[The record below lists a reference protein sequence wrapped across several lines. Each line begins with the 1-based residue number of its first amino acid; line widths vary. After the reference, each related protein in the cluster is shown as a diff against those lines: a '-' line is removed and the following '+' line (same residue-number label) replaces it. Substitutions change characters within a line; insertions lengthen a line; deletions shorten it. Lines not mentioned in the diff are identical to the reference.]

1 MLLGQRKTNRFIEIM
16 ITKPGPNPDRTEEKE
31 MSKSK
36 IADEEIKKYINEGK
50 SNYQIYK
57 ETGVNYARTDK
68 LRKEYGN
75 LLPDPERPAG
85 QKMEPI
91 PAVPPEHAE
100 TVKPFPFEPKDDVIY
115 GGLMHRV
122 RSVGQTRMILC
133 RNADLKG
140 VTIMLGDYNAGRAD
154 VRKVGEKPP
163 IKTAGEDVALK
174 RRRQDEEPE
183 TPAKP
188 PVTIFERVAARKA
201 DRKPDAEKTV
211 EDLFARNE
219 QASCGM
225 SEAVADA
232 YGLPAQPMDLAHIDL
247 EMDDM
252 TEPMGPFKDIDYT
265 DSEWGGA
272 EKEISD
278 TVLSR
283 REYLDKIDQL
293 LDLMIS
299 DCKDPEMA
307 YQVRKLACFTLITGI
322 EGEIAAKYPAEV
334 TAHER

>member
-16 ITKPGPNPDRTEEKE
+16 ITKPGPNPDRMEDKE

-50 SNYQIYK
+50 GNAQILK
-57 ETGVNYARTDK
+57 ELGVSYARTDAP
-68 LRKEYGN
+68 RKEYGN
-75 LLPDPERPAG
+75 LLPSREQPVE
-85 QKMEPI
+85 QKTDSAPDA
-91 PAVPPEHAE
+91 PPPEHTGTA
-100 TVKPFPFEPKDDVIY
+100 KPFPFEPKDDVIY
-115 GGLMHRV
+115 GGQLHRV
-122 RSVGQTRMILC
+122 RDVGKARMILC

-140 VTIMLGDYNAGRAD
+140 VTIMLDDYNAGRAD

-163 IKTAGEDVALK
+163 IKTAGEDIMLK

-183 TPAKP
+183 GVKAPE
-188 PVTIFERVAARKA
+188 TIFERVTARKA

-278 TVLSR
+278 TVLGR

-293 LDLMIS
+293 LDLMIG

-322 EGEIAAKYPAEV
+322 KDEITSKYPQEAGD
-334 TAHER
+334 RQ

>member
-1 MLLGQRKTNRFIEIM
+1 M
-16 ITKPGPNPDRTEEKE
+16 ITKPGPNPDRMEDKE

-50 SNYQIYK
+50 GNAQILK
-57 ETGVNYARTDK
+57 ELGVSYARTDAP
-68 LRKEYGN
+68 RKEYGN
-75 LLPDPERPAG
+75 LLPSREQPVE
-85 QKMEPI
+85 QKTDSAPDA
-91 PAVPPEHAE
+91 PPPEHTGTA
-100 TVKPFPFEPKDDVIY
+100 KPFPFEPKDDVIY
-115 GGLMHRV
+115 GGQLHRV
-122 RSVGQTRMILC
+122 RDVGKARMILC

-140 VTIMLGDYNAGRAD
+140 ATIMLDDYNAGRAD

-163 IKTAGEDVALK
+163 IKTAGEDIMLK

-183 TPAKP
+183 GVKAPE
-188 PVTIFERVAARKA
+188 TIFERVTARKA
-201 DRKPDAEKTV
+201 DRKPATVNQGFEELFKPINQVVEEAEVAATIESAPNNV
-211 EDLFARNE
+211 E
-219 QASCGM
+219 
-225 SEAVADA
+225 
-232 YGLPAQPMDLAHIDL
+232 PIHIDL
-247 EMDDM
+247 EMDDIGDD
-252 TEPMGPFKDIDYT
+252 PAYQFDAVPGNIKR
-265 DSEWGGA
+265 
-272 EKEISD
+272 EISD

-283 REYLDKIDQL
+283 REYMDKIDQL

>member
-16 ITKPGPNPDRTEEKE
+16 ITKPGPNPDRMEDKE

-50 SNYQIYK
+50 GNAQILK
-57 ETGVNYARTDK
+57 ELGVSYARTDAP
-68 LRKEYGN
+68 RKEYGN
-75 LLPDPERPAG
+75 LLPSREQPVE
-85 QKMEPI
+85 QKTDSAPDA
-91 PAVPPEHAE
+91 PPPEHTGTA
-100 TVKPFPFEPKDDVIY
+100 KPFPFEPKDDVIY
-115 GGLMHRV
+115 GGQLHRV
-122 RSVGQTRMILC
+122 RDVGKARMILC

-140 VTIMLGDYNAGRAD
+140 ATIMLDDYNAGRAD

-163 IKTAGEDVALK
+163 IKTAGEDIMLK

-183 TPAKP
+183 GVKAPE
-188 PVTIFERVAARKA
+188 TIFERVTARKA
-201 DRKPDAEKTV
+201 DRKPATVNQGFEELFKPINQVVEEAEVAATIESAPNNV
-211 EDLFARNE
+211 E
-219 QASCGM
+219 
-225 SEAVADA
+225 
-232 YGLPAQPMDLAHIDL
+232 PIHIDL
-247 EMDDM
+247 EMDDIGDD
-252 TEPMGPFKDIDYT
+252 PAYQFDAVPGNIKR
-265 DSEWGGA
+265 
-272 EKEISD
+272 EISD

-283 REYLDKIDQL
+283 REYMDKIDQL